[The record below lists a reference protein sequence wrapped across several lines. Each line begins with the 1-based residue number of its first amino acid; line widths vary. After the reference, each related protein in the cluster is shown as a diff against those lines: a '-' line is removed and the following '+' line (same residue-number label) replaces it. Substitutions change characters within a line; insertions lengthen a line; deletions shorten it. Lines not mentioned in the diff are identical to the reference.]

1 MRPAVRDALLR
12 INRAFYQNLAVP
24 FAATRNRPQPGVRRV
39 LGRID
44 RGARVLDVGCGHGLA
59 AEELGRLGHQGP
71 YCGIDASEPLVEL
84 ARRRIETAW
93 VTFAIADVAQPGWRH
108 AAAGAP
114 FDWVL
119 AFAVLHHL
127 PDASLRLQVAEG
139 LRSVLAPN
147 GRLAVSVWDFAGT
160 ERFQRRVV
168 AWEEVGLTSEDVEPG
183 DALLDWRHA
192 GRGMRY
198 VHHFAEQDLAQ
209 LAQDAGF
216 SVAEEFRSDGQG
228 GRLGLY
234 QQWRS

>member
-1 MRPAVRDALLR
+1 VRPAVRDALLR

-127 PDASLRLQVAEG
+127 PDASLRLQVVEG